1 MPAAMRHAKLSSPAK
16 INLDLRVLGKRAD
29 GYHELRTVFQTIAL
43 ADTLEVDFE
52 PARKTQ
58 ITIED
63 NLNHPGLAHAD
74 NLVVRA
80 AEAVLEAMKLRAR
93 IHFRLTK
100 RIPMGAGLGG
110 GSSNAAAVLLALPV
124 LAGKYLE
131 LEQVMEIG
139 GALGSDVPFFLLGG
153 TVLGLDRGTELY
165 PVADL
170 APEPILLA
178 APPVH
183 VSTAEAYRSLG
194 LKAQK
199 TLTDTGSSRKINDF
213 RQYVRVLG
221 DVRSAS
227 SVADLSRNDFEAA
240 VFRQYPSLRR
250 IHRALGKLTGSVWS
264 AGDADRGRIQRDAG
278 LCRMTGSGSAMFCW
292 FRSAEDRDRA
302 YQQWNE
308 AGADARAQT
317 KLVRTR
323 LLTRT
328 GFRNLWRKQ
337 LGPHLAGESG
347 SGAVAGNR
355 VTTRA
360 MKVWP
365 LRSRYGTR

>member
-1 MPAAMRHAKLSSPAK
+1 MRHAKISSPAK

-29 GYHELRTVFQTIAL
+29 GFHELRTVFQTIAL

-52 PARKTQ
+52 PARRTR

-63 NLNHPGLAHAD
+63 NLNHPDLAHAD

-80 AEAVLEAMKLRAR
+80 AEAVLRAMKLRAR
-93 IHFRLTK
+93 IDFRLTK

-124 LAGKYLE
+124 LAGKFLE

-139 GALGSDVPFFLLGG
+139 AGLGSDVPFFLLGG

-165 PVADL
+165 PLPDIA
-170 APEPILLA
+170 AEPILLA
-178 APPVH
+178 TPDVH
-183 VSTAEAYRSLG
+183 VSTVEAYRSLG

-199 TLTDTGSSRKINDF
+199 TLTVAGSSSKINDF

-221 DVRSAS
+221 EVCSGSGA
-227 SVADLSRNDFEAA
+227 ADLSRNDFEGA
-240 VFRQYPSLRR
+240 VFRQYPSLQR
-250 IHRALGKLTGSVWS
+250 IHRELRKLTGSVWS
-264 AGDADRGRIQRDAG
+264 AGDSDRGRKRRDRG

-302 YQQWNE
+302 YQEWKR
-308 AGADARAQT
+308 AGDARAQT
-317 KLVRTR
+317 KLYRTR

-337 LGPHLAGESG
+337 LGPHLARETGA
-347 SGAVAGNR
+347 GAVAGNR
-355 VTTRA
+355 VKTRA
-360 MKVWP
+360 KKVWP